1 MPLTRRTAQFRALAE
16 AIEAAWRSAGGETEL
31 VDAGLVD
38 ELLNA
43 RIAHVAAMMRISP
56 RAALRYAPDD
66 LPAILAEALHQHVE
80 AVDAGDVLPLG
91 GRRSQRNDPRS

>member
-16 AIEAAWRSAGGETEL
+16 ATEAAWRSAGGDPVL

-43 RIAHVAAMMRISP
+43 RVAHVAAMMRISP
-56 RAALRYAPDD
+56 RAALRYAPED
-66 LPAILAEALHQHVE
+66 LPAILAEALHQHSE
-80 AVDAGDVLPLG
+80 AVGAGDVVPLES
-91 GRRSQRNDPRS
+91 RRQRNDPRS